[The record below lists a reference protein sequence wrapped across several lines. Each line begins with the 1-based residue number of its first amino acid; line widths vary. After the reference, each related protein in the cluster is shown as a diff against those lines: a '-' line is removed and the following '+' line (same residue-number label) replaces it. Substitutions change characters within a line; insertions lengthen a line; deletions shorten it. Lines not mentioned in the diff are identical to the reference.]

1 MTTPMAQGATL
12 MVQGTTSDAGK
23 STLVTALCRW
33 LARQGVAVLIVEQQ
47 IDLALS
53 IADRALVIERGAI
66 TLSGTARELKDDPR
80 VQDIYLGVSR
90 DS

>member
-1 MTTPMAQGATL
+1 M
-12 MVQGTTSDAGK
+12 
-23 STLVTALCRW
+23 
-33 LARQGVAVLIVEQQ
+33 LIVEQQ

-66 TLSGTARELKDDPR
+66 TLTGTAEELKADPR

-90 DS
+90 GS